1 MIEHLRNAAAEFG
14 RDLRI
19 AMDLAGPKVRTGP
32 LAPGPR
38 VEKIKPDRDATGH
51 VVRPARLWLGA
62 SHSDDDVPSVP
73 VMPAAWLAE
82 RTEGER
88 IHVRDARDS
97 GRTLRV
103 VEAHDDGVLAEFS
116 KTVYFATGIVL
127 RSRDGAEAILGELP
141 ETEQYLRIGIGDTLR
156 LLDSTE
162 PVAVTDESPARIGCT
177 LPEAFR
183 DVREGQR
190 VWLDEGKLGGV
201 IRSTGP
207 EHMDLEIT
215 HAGPAG
221 TKLKAEKGI
230 NFPDT
235 DLSIR
240 SLTERDRE
248 DLRFVARH
256 ADIVNMSFVHS
267 ADDVADLLEQLSE
280 LNATSMDVTLKIETV
295 GGFEQLPM
303 MLLAAM
309 RWQDSGVMIARGDL
323 AVETGFERMAEVQ
336 QEILWLCEAGH
347 VPVIWATQVLE
358 GLAKKGVPSRAE
370 ITDAAQGQRAEC
382 VMLNKGPFVVEAIQT
397 LSSVLQRMAGHAAKK
412 TDLMRKL
419 HAWSEFVR

>member
-1 MIEHLRNAAAEFG
+1 
-14 RDLRI
+14 
-19 AMDLAGPKVRTGP
+19 
-32 LAPGPR
+32 
-38 VEKIKPDRDATGH
+38 
-51 VVRPARLWLGA
+51 
-62 SHSDDDVPSVP
+62 
-73 VMPAAWLAE
+73 
-82 RTEGER
+82 
-88 IHVRDARDS
+88 
-97 GRTLRV
+97 
-103 VEAHDDGVLAEFS
+103 
-116 KTVYFATGIVL
+116 
-127 RSRDGAEAILGELP
+127 
-141 ETEQYLRIGIGDTLR
+141 
-156 LLDSTE
+156 
-162 PVAVTDESPARIGCT
+162 VAVTDESPARIGCT